1 MIFIETA
8 LNQCAMWKTL
18 YNY

>member
-8 LNQCAMWKTL
+8 LNQCVMWKAL